1 MNTTLS
7 LSEEISKVKASSAS
21 LSEKRNALIKL
32 GLRPCDL
39 WLVLGETEGTSGS
52 TRKRTAYTFGVEI
65 ECVNCNRNA
74 LLDAASFTGFRYEY
88 QGYNHNDSNKVFKFV
103 TDGSLVGRDSIECVS
118 PVLKGTNGKRALKV
132 ACDTL
137 AQVGATVNRSCG
149 LHVHV
154 GAKHL
159 TNAEYSNVFA
169 NYYYLEGVIDA
180 FMAPSRRNNFY
191 ARSLQSL
198 NVSNFTSRESV
209 KSAMHN
215 NRYYKINPI
224 SYLRHGTI
232 EFRQHQGSTSYEKI
246 SKWIEFCV
254 KLVDWS
260 RENRLTDYV
269 RTIDEIPFL
278 NAAEKRYFKAR
289 KEQFNH

>member
-1 MNTTLS
+1 
-7 LSEEISKVKASSAS
+7 
-21 LSEKRNALIKL
+21 
-32 GLRPCDL
+32 
-39 WLVLGETEGTSGS
+39 
-52 TRKRTAYTFGVEI
+52 
-65 ECVNCNRNA
+65 
-74 LLDAASFTGFRYEY
+74 
-88 QGYNHNDSNKVFKFV
+88 
-103 TDGSLVGRDSIECVS
+103 
-118 PVLKGTNGKRALKV
+118 
-132 ACDTL
+132 
-137 AQVGATVNRSCG
+137 
-149 LHVHV
+149 
-154 GAKHL
+154 
-159 TNAEYSNVFA
+159 
-169 NYYYLEGVIDA
+169 
-180 FMAPSRRNNFY
+180 
-191 ARSLQSL
+191 
-198 NVSNFTSRESV
+198 
-209 KSAMHN
+209 MHN